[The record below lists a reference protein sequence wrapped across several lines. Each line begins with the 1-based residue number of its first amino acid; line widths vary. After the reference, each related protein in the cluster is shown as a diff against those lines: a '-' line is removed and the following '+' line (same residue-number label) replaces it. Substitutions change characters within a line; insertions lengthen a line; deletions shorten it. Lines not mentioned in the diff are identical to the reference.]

1 MGDMASH
8 GIAIGLKGSRGFQVT
23 KIDKKRGR
31 AAIKRGPQFGLVS
44 EVIREVTGFAPYEKR
59 VAEFLK
65 NGLDKRALRL
75 ASRRLGSFQRGKKK
89 REAIAKIMR
98 EEEMAKK
105 KTGTAVV
112 DKAATKATAGGPKVK
127 KVKKSKRPKNYKKKF
142 IPPVTENK

>member
-75 ASRRLGSFQRGKKK
+75 ASRRLGSFQRGK
-89 REAIAKIMR
+89 IMR

>member
-1 MGDMASH
+1 MG
-8 GIAIGLKGSRGFQVT
+8 T

-31 AAIKRGPQFGLVS
+31 GAIKRGPQFGLVS
-44 EVIREVTGFAPYEKR
+44 EGIREVTGFAPYEKR
-59 VAEFLK
+59 GAECLK

-89 REAIAKIMR
+89 REAIAKLMR

-105 KTGTAVV
+105 KAGAAVV
-112 DKAATKATAGGPKVK
+112 DKTATKTAGTPKVK

-142 IPPVTENK
+142 IPP